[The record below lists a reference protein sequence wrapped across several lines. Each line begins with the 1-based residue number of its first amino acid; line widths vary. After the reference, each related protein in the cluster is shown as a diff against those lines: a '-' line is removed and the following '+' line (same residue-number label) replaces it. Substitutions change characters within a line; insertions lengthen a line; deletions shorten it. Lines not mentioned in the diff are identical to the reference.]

1 MKERNTNREGGRESV
16 CETEKGGRTVE
27 EENKKKKRREREN
40 CHKTSCQNKP
50 LVENGN

>member
-1 MKERNTNREGGRESV
+1 MKERNTYREGGESV
-16 CETEKGGRTVE
+16 CERDRGRTVE
-27 EENKKKKRREREN
+27 EENKKRRREREN